1 MAGTLQYDFLRFNWK
16 DAIDILI
23 VSFIVYQMLRLAK
36 GTRSA
41 QMIVGMILI
50 AGVAFVAYFF
60 QFEALTWLFS
70 NLATVGFIVLVIVFQ
85 PELRSALA
93 HFGQNRLF
101 RTFVR
106 LEQKKTLEEVSR
118 AALRLAELRYGG
130 LLVIER
136 RTGLR
141 NFAETGKEMN
151 AALSSELLVTLF
163 TPYTPLH
170 DGAVL
175 IAGEFVIAAAMSLP
189 LTSNQRYSKLYGMRH
204 KAAIG
209 VTEVSDA
216 VVVVV
221 SEETSQISI
230 AHEGMLDVNIP
241 KSEVRDRLAVYLK
254 K

>member
-1 MAGTLQYDFLRFNWK
+1 MNGGLSYDWLRFTWK
-16 DAIDILI
+16 DALDILI
-23 VSFIVYQMLRLAK
+23 VTFIVYQVLKLAR

-50 AGVAFVAYFF
+50 AGIAFIAYFF

-70 NLATVGFIVLVIVFQ
+70 NLATVGFIVLVVVFQ

-101 RTFVR
+101 RMFVR
-106 LEQKKTLEEVSR
+106 LEQKKTLEEVTR

-130 LLVIER
+130 LIVIER

-175 IAGEFVIAAAMSLP
+175 IAGEFVIAAATSLP
-189 LTSNQRYSKLYGMRH
+189 LTSNPRYSKLYGMRH
-204 KAAIG
+204 KAAVG
-209 VTEVSDA
+209 VTELSDA

-230 AHEGMLDVNIP
+230 AHEGNLESNIG
-241 KSEVRDRLAVYLK
+241 KGEFRDRLAHYLK
-254 K
+254 Q

>member
-1 MAGTLQYDFLRFNWK
+1 MNGTLPYDWLRITWK
-16 DAIDILI
+16 DILDILI
-23 VSFIVYQMLRLAK
+23 VTFIVYQVLRLAR

-50 AGVAFVAYFF
+50 AGIAFIAYFF

-70 NLATVGFIVLVIVFQ
+70 NLATVGFIVLVVVFQ

-93 HFGQNRLF
+93 SFGQNRLF
-101 RTFVR
+101 RMFVR
-106 LEQKKTLEEVSR
+106 LEQKKTLEEVTR
-118 AALRLAELRYGG
+118 AALRLSELRYGG
-130 LLVIER
+130 LIVIER

-175 IAGEFVIAAAMSLP
+175 IAGEYVIAAATSLP
-189 LTSNQRYSKLYGMRH
+189 LTSNPRYSKLYGMRH

-209 VTEVSDA
+209 VTELSDA

-221 SEETSQISI
+221 SEESSQISI
-230 AHEGMLDVNIP
+230 AYDGQLESNIV
-241 KSEVRDRLAVYLK
+241 KGELRDRLGYYLK
-254 K
+254 Q